1 MERPLERKQESEPQL
16 LDTNIEDRIW
26 RLSDERRKKAA
37 MPRVLKPGDTPW
49 AMNAQAFARMWIGAD
64 PKDMLARVPIH
75 TMSITEQ
82 IIPPSAKS
90 GRHRHVRE
98 AIFYIMEGR
107 GYEIH
112 DGKRYDW
119 ETGDIM
125 TVPSYCDHQH
135 FNTDPVNSAHFF
147 FSVSPIVDIMGVHWV
162 EQIELKDGYRIPEGA
177 EPIYDTERQLMGY
190 RNQEGREFRLGFDNN
205 IQQLIDARKSHLIHV
220 EKPRDGYEEYMKLL
234 EEEVNWRQS
243 VPHVVKSKDVPWENT
258 RMGRMKFLVTPKT
271 HCGLKTYDAFLQEIP
286 PGGRSGKHCH
296 VAEEVH
302 KILEGSGYDIQ
313 NGVKYDWEAED
324 MVAIPPN
331 TVHQHF
337 NADRHKPVRFVAF
350 QSRWYHHMGH
360 GGIEHLEDAF
370 DYKG

>member
-1 MERPLERKQESEPQL
+1 MERQLERKHENEPLL

-37 MPRVLKPGDTPW
+37 MPRVLKPVDTPW
-49 AMNAQAFARMWIGAD
+49 AMNAQAYARMWIGAD

-98 AIFYIMEGR
+98 AIFYIMDGK

-135 FNTDPVNSAHFF
+135 FNTDTVNSAHFF

-177 EPIYDTERQLMGY
+177 EPIYNAERQLIGY
-190 RNQEGREFRLGFDNN
+190 KNQQGREFRLGFDSN
-205 IQQLIDARKSHLIHV
+205 IQQLIDARRSHLIHV
-220 EKPRDGYEEYMKLL
+220 DKPRDEYEEYMKLL
-234 EEEVNWRQS
+234 EDEVDWRQS
-243 VPHVVKSKDVPWENT
+243 VPHVVKSKEVPWANT
-258 RMGRMKFLVTPKT
+258 RMGRLKFLVTPKT

-302 KILEGSGYDIQ
+302 KILEGTGYDIQ
-313 NGVKYDWEAED
+313 NGVKYDWEADD

-360 GGIEHLEDAF
+360 GGIEHLEDAAN
-370 DYKG
+370 